1 MTVTASLLS
10 ASPPTS
16 NSIFLVGFL
25 EGMKSLFPTTQP
37 MGGKSLWAQ
46 KGESIRS
53 VPLPC
58 DPQKLLALRV
68 TASATPVGVSH
79 QRPPAPPPHSPG
91 PILGQCVSLC
101 ASTSGPSGGPPA
113 GSGGDRDQTALGTA
127 SSDWKAGLLGTSGRR
142 KHIWKSVC

>member
-79 QRPPAPPPHSPG
+79 QRPPAPAPPQPGADPWPVCESLCVHLWTKRRSPRWIRWGPG
-91 PILGQCVSLC
+91 PD
-101 ASTSGPSGGPPA
+101 GPGNS
-113 GSGGDRDQTALGTA
+113 QL
-127 SSDWKAGLLGTSGRR
+127 
-142 KHIWKSVC
+142 

>member
-1 MTVTASLLS
+1 MIVTASLLS

-16 NSIFLVGFL
+16 NSIFPVGLL

-46 KGESIRS
+46 KGGSIRS

-68 TASATPVGVSH
+68 TASATPVGVF
-79 QRPPAPPPHSPG
+79 PPHSPG
-91 PILGQCVSLC
+91 RILGQCVSLC

-127 SSDWKAGLLGTSGRR
+127 SSDWKAGLLGMSGRR